1 MQNNGKST
9 EGQKGD
15 KWGEER
21 EEHDQGGKNKK
32 IKEKEK
38 LLTGNWENQQ
48 REEILVEDALM
59 IYNDEKK
66 K

>member
-1 MQNNGKST
+1 MNQNGNELQNNGKST

-21 EEHDQGGKNKK
+21 EKHDKGGKNKK

-38 LLTGNWENQQ
+38 LLTGNRRINK
-48 REEILVEDALM
+48 
-59 IYNDEKK
+59 EKK
-66 K
+66 YCLKKH